1 MRAKCF
7 FFAEG
12 LCSRLSKIPWD
23 ISIGSSKYSKGKIMA
38 KGYLLSLYR
47 EIKDPDKLAAYAEL
61 AGPAVEAA
69 GGKFLARGGQVE
81 AYEAGLAERTVLIEF
96 ETYEAAK
103 ALYDS
108 APYQK
113 ALEAL
118 GDGVVRDFRVTEG
131 LY

>member
-1 MRAKCF
+1 
-7 FFAEG
+7 
-12 LCSRLSKIPWD
+12 
-23 ISIGSSKYSKGKIMA
+23 MA

-47 EIKDPDKLAAYAEL
+47 EIKNPDKLAAYAAL

-69 GGKFLARGGQVE
+69 GGKFLARGGKVE
-81 AYEAGLAERTVLIEF
+81 AYEDGLAERTVLIEF

-108 APYQK
+108 APYQE

-118 GDGVVRDFRVTEG
+118 GDGVVRDFRVVEG
-131 LY
+131 LFD

>member
-1 MRAKCF
+1 
-7 FFAEG
+7 
-12 LCSRLSKIPWD
+12 
-23 ISIGSSKYSKGKIMA
+23 MA

-69 GGKFLARGGQVE
+69 GGKFLARGGQVK

-118 GDGVVRDFRVTEG
+118 DDGVVRDFRVVEG